1 MKAALRRINELIS
14 NAQPD
19 NYSSVSY
26 NKYFKDLTS
35 VSNHVMD
42 AQSRMNQRDW
52 KIIHK
57 VHELPESETKNQ
69 LLAILKND

>member
-1 MKAALRRINELIS
+1 MKAALKRINELIS
-14 NAQPD
+14 HAQPD

-26 NKYFKDLTS
+26 NKYFRDLTS
-35 VSNHVMD
+35 VSNVVMD

-57 VHELPESETKNQ
+57 IHELPESDIKNE
-69 LLAILKND
+69 LLALLKE